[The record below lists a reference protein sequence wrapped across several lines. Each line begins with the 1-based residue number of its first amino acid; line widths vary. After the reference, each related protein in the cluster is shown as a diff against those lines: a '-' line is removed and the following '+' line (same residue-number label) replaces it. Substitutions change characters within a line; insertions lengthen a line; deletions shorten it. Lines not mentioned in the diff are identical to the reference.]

1 MASARPW
8 ARLGHGAFTSPPD
21 AGATLVL
28 GCDRER
34 TQRVRCLSIAIG
46 CLLSLVAENGGRI
59 AAAAVLRSRESRQ
72 SRRGGEV
79 PPRALRHGRRGGGK
93 ARRPMAPDFHRFDG
107 GPLDA
112 LLSRVL
118 PYRFS

>member
-1 MASARPW
+1 MAAARPW
-8 ARLGHGAFTSPPD
+8 ARRGHGAFTSPPD

-59 AAAAVLRSRESRQ
+59 AAAAVLRSREPRQ
-72 SRRGGEV
+72 SRRGGEE
-79 PPRALRHGRRGGGK
+79 RQQRRYALRSRQQGK
-93 ARRPMAPDFHRFDG
+93 VSIQLR
-107 GPLDA
+107 
-112 LLSRVL
+112 
-118 PYRFS
+118 